1 MKLLDYMDT
10 DCIKAPLES
19 GDKHGVIEELVGLLA
34 GAGRVREPGVL
45 SEAVWAREQIRTTGI
60 GHGLAIPHGKC
71 DVLDEI
77 AIAIG
82 KPKEPIDFDAMD
94 GEPVKLVVLLASP
107 LDRTSDH
114 IHALSRIG
122 RLMTH
127 DAFREA
133 IYEADTPERIHE
145 LLLEHEEDA

>member
-1 MKLLDYMDT
+1 MKLLDYLDT
-10 DCIKAPLES
+10 DCIKAPLGSTE
-19 GDKHGVIEELVGLLA
+19 KRGVIDELVGLLA
-34 GAGRVREPGVL
+34 DSGRVRDPETL
-45 SEAVWAREQIRTTGI
+45 REAVWAREQIRTTGI
-60 GHGLAIPHGKC
+60 GHGLAIPHGKS

-82 KPKEPIDFDAMD
+82 KPDEPIDFDAMD
-94 GEPVKLVVLLASP
+94 GEPVRLVVLLASP

-127 DAFREA
+127 DDFRA
-133 IYEADTPERIHE
+133 SIYEAETPEQILE
-145 LLLEHEEDA
+145 LLRAHEADT